1 MLDTNE
7 STTAK
12 INIQAQIDN
21 IWEIAG
27 PAGLTSVSEAL
38 NAILA
43 QLGADVQRLTA
54 LDRDAAALSGV
65 SLSELAVQRARERSI
80 EEAWAALT
88 PAESTALRMFEGSSA
103 DPRPT
108 VAAKRAASSE
118 LVALSSVARAEYLRR
133 SGGDPIR
140 ALSLAKSD
148 GLITP

>member
-7 STTAK
+7 SMTAK
-12 INIQAQIDN
+12 INVQAQIDN

-27 PAGLTSVSEAL
+27 DAGLTSVAEAL

-43 QLGADVQRLTA
+43 RLGADTAQLTA
-54 LDRDAAALSGV
+54 LDRNVAALSGI
-65 SLSELAVQRARERSI
+65 SLPELAVQRARERSI
-80 EEAWAALT
+80 EAAWAALT
-88 PAESTALRMFEGSSA
+88 PDEATALRMFEGSSA

-133 SGGDPIR
+133 SSGDPIR